1 MKRTKRLAFTLI
13 ELLVVIAIIAVLIA
27 LLLPAVQQAR
37 EAARRS
43 QCKNNLKQM
52 GLALHNYHDA
62 FSVFPPGGTTCNPC
76 SAYSSANNGH
86 LMTADIL
93 PYMDQAAIY
102 NRLNWRV
109 PGYAYYTGVQ
119 DAAHEAALLTKIP
132 AYICPSSTTKTLYQ
146 YGTSGPALTFTQE
159 STQYVPIAGS
169 FNTLSGFTANSQGGL
184 FNKNSKKGVRDIT
197 DGASNSMIVG
207 EYSGRAK
214 GVGGVKQS
222 EASATD
228 RFNMNPWYGF
238 YDSGATSEQPYNA
251 YKTIRYAPNLYWD
264 NTAGQAPSSIPDTNR
279 NDQSL
284 KSEHTGG
291 VHILLGDGA
300 VRFIS
305 ENIALPIYYNLA
317 DISDGNTVGEF

>member
-1 MKRTKRLAFTLI
+1 MKRMKSLGFTLI

-93 PYMDQAAIY
+93 PYMDQVAIY
-102 NRLNWRV
+102 NKLNWRV

-146 YGTSGPALTFTQE
+146 YATSGP
-159 STQYVPIAGS
+159 
-169 FNTLSGFTANSQGGL
+169 GL
-184 FNKNSKKGVRDIT
+184 VLKLCQLLLRLL
-197 DGASNSMIVG
+197 MRVG
-207 EYSGRAK
+207 
-214 GVGGVKQS
+214 
-222 EASATD
+222 
-228 RFNMNPWYGF
+228 
-238 YDSGATSEQPYNA
+238 
-251 YKTIRYAPNLYWD
+251 
-264 NTAGQAPSSIPDTNR
+264 
-279 NDQSL
+279 NDL
-284 KSEHTGG
+284 
-291 VHILLGDGA
+291 
-300 VRFIS
+300 
-305 ENIALPIYYNLA
+305 N
-317 DISDGNTVGEF
+317 